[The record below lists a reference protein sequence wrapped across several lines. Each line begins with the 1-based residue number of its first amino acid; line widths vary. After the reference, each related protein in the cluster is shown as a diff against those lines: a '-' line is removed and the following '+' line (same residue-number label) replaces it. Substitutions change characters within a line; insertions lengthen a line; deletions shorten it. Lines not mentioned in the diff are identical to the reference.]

1 MCQHQALKILNY
13 HRGLGDGSVVIMSF
27 WLSGHRDDGGGLET
41 WPVACLQGGVEDFGE
56 IVTFVPFVGPG
67 SLSSLKSGINI
78 TNNRPTIPIGNHD
91 TPHNVNCTPSQSR
104 LHPALLLFPFWPGI
118 HRVKILS
125 PPQITPVL
133 LDDKQVMCT

>member
-41 WPVACLQGGVEDFGE
+41 WPVACLHGGVEDFGE

-67 SLSSLKSGINI
+67 SYAVSKVVSI
-78 TNNRPTIPIGNHD
+78 
-91 TPHNVNCTPSQSR
+91 
-104 LHPALLLFPFWPGI
+104 
-118 HRVKILS
+118 
-125 PPQITPVL
+125 
-133 LDDKQVMCT
+133 